1 MNYCKFISAAC
12 CFCFITLTGVQAQDK
27 SDNNSK
33 SKQNM
38 ERTGSE
44 PFVFGKD
51 APWEDLGGGVK
62 RQILGYDGQLMM
74 VKVVFEK
81 GAVGAPHH
89 HYQSQC
95 TYVAKGKFEFTI
107 DGVTKV
113 VSEGDCL
120 FKTPD
125 KPHGCVCLEA
135 GILIDTFS
143 PMRPD
148 FLKK

>member
-1 MNYCKFISAAC
+1 
-12 CFCFITLTGVQAQDK
+12 
-27 SDNNSK
+27 
-33 SKQNM
+33 M
-38 ERTGSE
+38 ERTGSKA
-44 PFVFGKD
+44 FVF
-51 APWEDLGGGVK
+51 AEETPWEDLGGGVK

-81 GAVGAPHH
+81 GAVGALHS
-89 HYQSQC
+89 HYQSQA

-125 KPHGCVCLEA
+125 LVHGCVCLEA
-135 GILIDTFS
+135 GMLIDTFS

>member
-1 MNYCKFISAAC
+1 MNYIKSIITAC
-12 CFCFITLTGVQAQDK
+12 VLSLVTYTNVQAQTADK
-27 SDNNSK
+27 NSNTK
-33 SKQNM
+33 TEMK
-38 ERTGSE
+38 RTGSAT
-44 PFVFGKD
+44 FIFGKET
-51 APWEDLGGGVK
+51 PWEDLGDGVK

-74 VKVVFEK
+74 VKVQFEK
-81 GAVGAPHH
+81 GAVGKVHS

-95 TYVAKGKFEFTI
+95 TYVASGKFEFTI

-125 KPHGCVCLEA
+125 LVHGCVCLEP
-135 GILIDTFS
+135 GVLIDTFS
-143 PMRPD
+143 PMRHD

>member
-1 MNYCKFISAAC
+1 MKMC
-12 CFCFITLTGVQAQDK
+12 
-27 SDNNSK
+27 
-33 SKQNM
+33 
-38 ERTGSE
+38 SE
-44 PFVFGKD
+44 VFQFEKELK
-51 APWEDLGGGVK
+51 WENPGPGIR
-62 RQILGYDGQLMM
+62 RQIMGYDEQLMM

-81 GAVGAPHH
+81 DAVGAPHH

-135 GILIDTFS
+135 GTLIDTFS

>member
-1 MNYCKFISAAC
+1 
-12 CFCFITLTGVQAQDK
+12 
-27 SDNNSK
+27 
-33 SKQNM
+33 M

-51 APWEDLGGGVK
+51 ALWEDLGGGVR

-81 GAVGAPHH
+81 DAVGAPHH

-135 GILIDTFS
+135 GTLIDTFS

>member
-1 MNYCKFISAAC
+1 M
-12 CFCFITLTGVQAQDK
+12 GVQAQNQ
-27 SDNNSK
+27 SENNSK
-33 SKQNM
+33 CKQNM

-51 APWEDLGGGVK
+51 ALWEDLGGGVK

-135 GILIDTFS
+135 GTLIDTFS

-148 FLKK
+148 FMKK

>member
-1 MNYCKFISAAC
+1 M
-12 CFCFITLTGVQAQDK
+12 GVQAQNQ
-27 SDNNSK
+27 SENNSK
-33 SKQNM
+33 CKQNM

-51 APWEDLGGGVK
+51 ALWEDLGGGVK

-95 TYVAKGKFEFTI
+95 TYVPKASLSLPLME
-107 DGVTKV
+107 
-113 VSEGDCL
+113 
-120 FKTPD
+120 
-125 KPHGCVCLEA
+125 
-135 GILIDTFS
+135 
-143 PMRPD
+143 
-148 FLKK
+148 